1 MAVNLQKG
9 QRASLDNS
17 MKMALVGLGWD
28 PNKYDGGYDFDLD
41 ASAFVCGAN
50 GKVQS
55 DDDFIFYNNPD
66 WRDHTIWSSGDD
78 RTGGNSQDGDDEQI
92 FIDFTKIPDYV
103 SKIAI
108 TVTIHE
114 AAARRQNFGQ
124 VSNAYVRVAKVQNE
138 TDTQGETVIQFD
150 LEEEFS
156 IETALVVC
164 EIYRKNGQWKFNAVG
179 QPLQVW
185 SVAQLAERYGLPRS
199 VWKK

>member
-1 MAVNLQKG
+1 MAVSLQKG

-55 DDDFIFYNNPD
+55 DDDFTFYNNPD

-78 RTGGNSQDGDDEQI
+78 QTGGNSSDSDDEQI
-92 FIDFTKIPDYV
+92 FIDFSKIPDYV

-108 TVTIHE
+108 TVTIHD

-124 VSNAYVRVAKVQNE
+124 VSNAYVRVAKIDNE
-138 TDTQGETVIQFD
+138 FDTQGETVIQFD

-164 EIYRKNGQWKFNAVG
+164 EIYRKNGQWKFNAVASG
-179 QPLQVW
+179 YQGGLE
-185 SVAQLAERYGLPRS
+185 QLCRVYG
-199 VWKK
+199 VNV

>member
-1 MAVNLQKG
+1 MAVSLQKG

-78 RTGGNSQDGDDEQI
+78 QTGGNSSDSDDEQI
-92 FIDFTKIPDYV
+92 FIDFSKIPDYV

-108 TVTIHE
+108 TVTIHD

-124 VSNAYVRVAKVQNE
+124 VSNAYVRVAKIDNE
-138 TDTQGETVIQFD
+138 FDTQGETVVQFD

-164 EIYRKNGQWKFNAVG
+164 EIYRKNGQWKFNAVASG
-179 QPLQVW
+179 YQGGLE
-185 SVAQLAERYGLPRS
+185 QLCRVYG
-199 VWKK
+199 VHV

>member
-1 MAVNLQKG
+1 MAVSLQKG
-9 QRASLDNS
+9 QRASIDNS
-17 MKMALVGLGWD
+17 MKMVLVGLGWD

-66 WRDHTIWSSGDD
+66 WRNHTIWSSGDD
-78 RTGGNSQDGDDEQI
+78 QSGGNSSDGDDEQI
-92 FIDFTKIPDYV
+92 FIDFSKIPDYV

-108 TVTIHE
+108 TVTIHD

-138 TDTQGETVIQFD
+138 FDTQGETVIQFD

-164 EIYRKNGQWKFNAVG
+164 EIYRKNGQWKFNAIASG
-179 QPLQVW
+179 YQGGLE
-185 SVAQLAERYGLPRS
+185 QLCRVYG
-199 VWKK
+199 VNV